1 MNGTTNQPS
10 LLELA
15 KQGNAQAIAT
25 LMNRQLQPKGITVKV
40 SLSGDCLM
48 VVAESIKSP
57 EQQFLVD
64 FIRKGMTNL
73 KIKAIKRVVVRGQ
86 ATGNTASAWREAFDF
101 HSDSLTKPIQTSS
114 STSSQALATPS
125 TSKPKFGLGV
135 FNKALNI
142 IQNRKAERITLVAG
156 TFLVTSMVW
165 AGMGTLNPA
174 SKQAKSET
182 PTNPLTQS
190 LFSQNKTHSITG
202 TLVINELIYGV
213 EGQFCSGKNGY
224 DDIEGGK
231 QILVK
236 NNKGEILATGE
247 LGQGKGVKTGLGEN
261 LEQTAIEAGLGTPLK
276 CQFPITIENVPQV
289 DFYTIE
295 IGRRGGMTYT
305 AKDLQQK
312 GWKIELRLG

>member
-1 MNGTTNQPS
+1 M
-10 LLELA
+10 
-15 KQGNAQAIAT
+15 
-25 LMNRQLQPKGITVKV
+25 
-40 SLSGDCLM
+40 
-48 VVAESIKSP
+48 
-57 EQQFLVD
+57 
-64 FIRKGMTNL
+64 
-73 KIKAIKRVVVRGQ
+73 VVRGQ
-86 ATGNTASAWREAFDF
+86 ATGNTGSAWREAFDL
-101 HSDSLTKPIQTSS
+101 HSDSLRKTIQTSR
-114 STSSQALATPS
+114 STSSQAPTPS
-125 TSKPKFGLGV
+125 TSKPKFALGV
-135 FNKALNI
+135 LNKALNI
-142 IQNRKAERITLVAG
+142 IQNRKTVRLALVAG

-174 SKQAKSET
+174 SRQAKNET
-182 PTNPLTQS
+182 QTNPLTQS
-190 LFSQNKTHSITG
+190 FFSQNNTHSITG

-213 EGQFCSGKNGY
+213 EGQFCSGENGY
-224 DDIEGGK
+224 DDIEGGR

-247 LGQGKGVKTGLGEN
+247 LGQGEGVKTGIGEK

>member
-1 MNGTTNQPS
+1 MNSTTTQPN

-48 VVAESIKSP
+48 VVAESIEPP
-57 EQQFLVD
+57 EQLFLVD

-73 KIKAIKRVVVRGQ
+73 KIEAIKRVVVRGQ
-86 ATGNTASAWREAFDF
+86 ATGKTASAWREAFDI
-101 HSDSLTKPIQTSS
+101 HSDNFKKTVQTSS
-114 STSSQALATPS
+114 STSSQAPTPS
-125 TSKPKFGLGV
+125 TSKPKFALGV
-135 FNKALNI
+135 LNKALNI
-142 IQNRKAERITLVAG
+142 IQNRKAERIALVAG

-182 PTNPLTQS
+182 QTNPITQS
-190 LFSQNKTHSITG
+190 SFSQINTHSLTG
-202 TLVINELIYGV
+202 TLVINELIYGL
-213 EGQFCSGKNGY
+213 EGQFCSGENGY
-224 DDIEGGK
+224 DDIHSGR

-247 LGQGKGVKTGLGEN
+247 LGQGKGVKTDFSEK
-261 LEQTAIEAGLGTPLK
+261 LEQTATEAGLGTPLM
-276 CQFPITIENVPQV
+276 CQFPITIENVPQA
-289 DFYTIE
+289 DFYTFE

-305 AKDLQQK
+305 AKELQQK

>member
-1 MNGTTNQPS
+1 MNSTATQPN

-48 VVAESIKSP
+48 VVAESIEPP
-57 EQQFLVD
+57 EQLFLVD

-73 KIKAIKRVVVRGQ
+73 KIEAIKRVVVRGQ
-86 ATGNTASAWREAFDF
+86 ATGKTALAWREAFDI
-101 HSDSLTKPIQTSS
+101 HSDSLKKTIQTSS
-114 STSSQALATPS
+114 STSSQAPTPS
-125 TSKPKFGLGV
+125 TSQPEFALGV
-135 FNKALNI
+135 LNKALNI
-142 IQNRKAERITLVAG
+142 IQNRKAERIALVTG
-156 TFLVTSMVW
+156 TFLVTSMVL

-174 SKQAKSET
+174 SKQAKNET
-182 PTNPLTQS
+182 QTNPLTQS
-190 LFSQNKTHSITG
+190 LFPKNNTHSLTG

-213 EGQFCSGKNGY
+213 EGQFCSGENGY
-224 DDIEGGK
+224 DDIQGGR

-247 LGQGKGVKTGLGEN
+247 LGQGEGVKTNLSEK
-261 LEQTAIEAGLGTPLK
+261 LEQTATEAGLGTPLR
-276 CQFPITIENVPQV
+276 CQFPITIENVPQA
-289 DFYTIE
+289 DFYTFE

-305 AKDLQQK
+305 AKELQQK
-312 GWKIELRLG
+312 GWKIELSLG

>member
-1 MNGTTNQPS
+1 MNGTTNQPN

-15 KQGNAQAIAT
+15 KQGNANAIAT

-48 VVAESIKSP
+48 VVAESIEPP
-57 EQQFLVD
+57 EQRFLVD

-73 KIKAIKRVVVRGQ
+73 KIEAIKRVVVRGQ
-86 ATGNTASAWREAFDF
+86 ATGNTGSAWREAFDI
-101 HSDSLTKPIQTSS
+101 HSDSLKKTIQISS

-125 TSKPKFGLGV
+125 TNQQKFGLGV

-142 IQNRKAERITLVAG
+142 IQNRNAERIAIVAG
-156 TFLVTSMVW
+156 TFLVTSMFW
-165 AGMGTLNPA
+165 AGMRTLNPA
-174 SKQAKSET
+174 SQQAKNDAK
-182 PTNPLTQS
+182 TNPIKQR
-190 LFSQNKTHSITG
+190 LFSQNQTHYITG
-202 TLVINELIYGV
+202 TLVIDELIYGV
-213 EGQFCSGKNGY
+213 EDQFCSGENGY
-224 DDIEGGK
+224 DDIESGK

-247 LGQGKGVKTGLGEN
+247 LGQGKGVKTGIGEG

-295 IGRRGGMTYT
+295 IGRRGGMTYA
-305 AKDLQQK
+305 AKELQQK
-312 GWKIELRLG
+312 GWKIQLRLG